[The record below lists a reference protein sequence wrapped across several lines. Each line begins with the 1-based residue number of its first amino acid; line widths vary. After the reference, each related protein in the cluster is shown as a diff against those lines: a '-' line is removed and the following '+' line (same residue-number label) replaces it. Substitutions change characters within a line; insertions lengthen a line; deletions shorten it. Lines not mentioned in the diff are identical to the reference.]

1 MCITECMLEGHSIHL
16 EAHGSFF
23 SKLFCNTQQIFSGG
37 SFHSLDET
45 LSSRKY
51 RPLRQSCCGCEIF
64 PCLLRLSFPSL
75 LFPQCTTITKMEI
88 TQESMCYSHLRDCG
102 AFKKSRLS
110 SHRPLRL
117 HSNITTPIS
126 SFVSLEPK
134 PSSRCTIPKQSI
146 QHEVLQ
152 KLCNQISPLI
162 KKNKHSLML

>member
-1 MCITECMLEGHSIHL
+1 M
-16 EAHGSFF
+16 
-23 SKLFCNTQQIFSGG
+23 
-37 SFHSLDET
+37 D
-45 LSSRKY
+45 LSSQNYSVIPSNYFLGAVSILLKRH
-51 RPLRQSCCGCEIF
+51 CCLTCTAHCEIF
-64 PCLLRLSFPSL
+64 PCLLRLLFLAL